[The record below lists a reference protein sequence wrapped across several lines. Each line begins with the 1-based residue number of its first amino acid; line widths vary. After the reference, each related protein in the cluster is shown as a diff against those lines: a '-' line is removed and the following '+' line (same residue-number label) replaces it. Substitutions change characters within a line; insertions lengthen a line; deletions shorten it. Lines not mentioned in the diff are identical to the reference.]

1 MKCDYRVVGRTSGF
15 CSRAPH
21 AIFPLFLLS
30 VVFAFAG
37 CAPQTTV
44 SQRVA
49 VPAVPV
55 AVATV
60 VEKTVPVDIRVIG
73 NVEAFSTVSVKSQV
87 EGIVER
93 VHFREGQDVRQ
104 GDLLFTIDSRPF
116 EAALHQA
123 EANLARDAALE
134 KNAKAQ
140 ADRYSKL
147 FEAGIVSQEQYDQ
160 FRTNA
165 ESYEAAV
172 RADKAAVERAK
183 LDLSY
188 CTIHSPIDGRTG
200 ALIVH
205 EGNLVKANADTPL
218 VVINQISPIYVNFSV
233 PEEYLPEIRKY
244 RAHGELGVQA
254 IVPNVNRPPEGLLS
268 FLDNTVDTTTGTVK
282 LKGKF
287 DNRDRQLWPGQFVN
301 VVLKLT
307 TQPNA
312 IVVPSQAVQTGQSG
326 QYVFVIKPDMTAES
340 RPVVAGSTVGG
351 ESVIEKGLQLGE
363 NVVTDGQLR
372 LAPGSK
378 VELKSAVT
386 SEK

>member
-1 MKCDYRVVGRTSGF
+1 
-15 CSRAPH
+15 
-21 AIFPLFLLS
+21 
-30 VVFAFAG
+30 
-37 CAPQTTV
+37 
-44 SQRVA
+44 
-49 VPAVPV
+49 
-55 AVATV
+55 
-60 VEKTVPVDIRVIG
+60 
-73 NVEAFSTVSVKSQV
+73 
-87 EGIVER
+87 
-93 VHFREGQDVRQ
+93 
-104 GDLLFTIDSRPF
+104 
-116 EAALHQA
+116 
-123 EANLARDAALE
+123 
-134 KNAKAQ
+134 
-140 ADRYSKL
+140 
-147 FEAGIVSQEQYDQ
+147 
-160 FRTNA
+160 
-165 ESYEAAV
+165 
-172 RADKAAVERAK
+172 
-183 LDLSY
+183 
-188 CTIHSPIDGRTG
+188 
-200 ALIVH
+200 VH

-233 PEEYLPEIRKY
+233 PEGYLPEIRKY